1 MLPFMT
7 QHCPFSFVFHPFFL
21 MEINCEEFL
30 ILFAL
35 LSIVKK
41 LLAPSG
47 ICRLKRDTTWGYSN

>member
-1 MLPFMT
+1 MT

-21 MEINCEEFL
+21 MEINYEEFF

-47 ICRLKRDTTWGYSN
+47 ICHLKLDTTWGSSN

>member
-1 MLPFMT
+1 MT
-7 QHCPFSFVFHPFFL
+7 QHGPFSFVFHPFFL

-41 LLAPSG
+41 MLASLS
-47 ICRLKRDTTWGYSN
+47 ICHLKLDTAWGSSN

>member
-1 MLPFMT
+1 MT
-7 QHCPFSFVFHPFFL
+7 QHCPFNFVFHPFFL

-41 LLAPSG
+41 MLASLS
-47 ICRLKRDTTWGYSN
+47 ICHLKLDTAWGSSN